1 MKNIIYEKP
10 FLTAMR
16 IFACVASVL
25 LIVVTALRIY
35 NTFFTK
41 QTPSD
46 FRNIFGI
53 TENLVAI
60 IFFYLMII
68 HPQKIEYLAIG
79 SFMYAFVCLTLDFD
93 NPMGILMYGL
103 GISVFYVR
111 GLFIHKTRQKAI
123 IAIIVY
129 ICLLCG
135 GFLYSLLLHETA
147 DYFDAILEKT
157 GYTLVLSII
166 IFLLITHNHFSKAD
180 TQDTPKILNLAEY
193 PGLVESDVV
202 LLQKVLGNEQY
213 KNIACAVYKAPG
225 TVRNRLNKIYDLL
238 GVMDRIG
245 FISTY
250 MGYEIVFKTQ
260 LQ

>member
-25 LIVVTALRIY
+25 LIVVTSLRIY

-68 HPQKIEYLAIG
+68 HPQK
-79 SFMYAFVCLTLDFD
+79 
-93 NPMGILMYGL
+93 
-103 GISVFYVR
+103 
-111 GLFIHKTRQKAI
+111 
-123 IAIIVY
+123 
-129 ICLLCG
+129 
-135 GFLYSLLLHETA
+135 
-147 DYFDAILEKT
+147 
-157 GYTLVLSII
+157 
-166 IFLLITHNHFSKAD
+166 
-180 TQDTPKILNLAEY
+180 
-193 PGLVESDVV
+193 
-202 LLQKVLGNEQY
+202 
-213 KNIACAVYKAPG
+213 
-225 TVRNRLNKIYDLL
+225 
-238 GVMDRIG
+238 MDRIG

-260 LQ
+260 HQ